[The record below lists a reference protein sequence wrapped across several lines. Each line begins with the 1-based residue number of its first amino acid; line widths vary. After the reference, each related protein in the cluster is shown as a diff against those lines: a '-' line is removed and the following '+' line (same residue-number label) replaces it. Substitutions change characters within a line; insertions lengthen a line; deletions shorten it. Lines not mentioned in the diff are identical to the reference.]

1 MLALDGRRLVS
12 PLQHP
17 NEIVLDRPQGETDME
32 KRSFFVKTA
41 VVLVFAFAWLN
52 LAPRLFPQLFPNKNN
67 AQPAVAEKPAD
78 PLDAAGIDALGAD
91 AAPNSAD
98 AQLAADAGQTDNADP
113 DSADPDNADAPAPA
127 VKLAEHPHQLVELG
141 SLDPTSGYFA
151 LVTITS
157 TGAAVESVELNDP
170 RYTPTDDRNQPLKIV
185 GNDPDAELRTLQTT
199 VSAID
204 DQLTKFGTTLAKV
217 DWEMVPDS
225 RRENEV
231 AFRYRAPDGSVE
243 VRKHYRLNTGDPD
256 SPDSDPLGYQLDFEL
271 SIENLGPR
279 RQDIVYLLQGPV
291 GLPLEDEENS
301 RTFIEIKAGTL
312 EDPAAP
318 DSVSTVKQT
327 AAEVVKQTQ
336 EAAAGNP
343 AAIETWKSPLQ
354 YVGVDVQYF
363 AALILPQGNQLESRY
378 FSEARPMLVH
388 RNPKKDAWS
397 DVSVL
402 LRSEMVSL
410 ESGRT
415 LDHRFRL
422 FFGPKRNELLKP
434 LHATGVQ
441 NFGWFA
447 IISRGMLSVLNFFH
461 PTLLAPYGL
470 AIIMLTVVV
479 RACMFP
485 VSRKMA
491 QNQLRMKELQPKMQ
505 AIREKYKDDQEKM
518 AKEYREF
525 MAKHGFNPL
534 AGCLPMF
541 LQLPIFIGLYQ
552 ALYNSVDLRMAKF
565 LWVDNLAAPD
575 QVFAFG
581 FALPIVGWTHFN
593 ILPLITVA
601 LFVIQQKMFMPP
613 PTSEEQAMQYKM
625 MNFFTIFI
633 GFMFYKVPA
642 GLCVYFIASSLWG
655 ICERKLLALTDGVG
669 ADASSDDSS
678 AAGGDRDRGRN
689 LPEPDDSEPKPPGF
703 LQRLVEAADQAKS
716 PTNGKQGGQSR
727 KAKPRR

>member
-1 MLALDGRRLVS
+1 
-12 PLQHP
+12 
-17 NEIVLDRPQGETDME
+17 ME
-32 KRSFFVKTA
+32 QRSFFVKTA
-41 VVLVFAFAWLN
+41 IVLVFAFAWLN
-52 LAPRLFPQLFPNKNN
+52 LAPRLFPQLFQNRKN
-67 AQPAVAEKPAD
+67 AQQPPVAEQLAD
-78 PLDAAGIDALGAD
+78 APDAEAVDAPGAD
-91 AAPNSAD
+91 AEGAASDDALNSAD
-98 AQLAADAGQTDNADP
+98 PQPASASGESDNAPAENTED
-113 DSADPDNADAPAPA
+113 PAPVA
-127 VKLAEHPHQLVELG
+127 KLAEHPHQLVELG
-141 SLDPTSGYFA
+141 SLDPSSGYFA

-157 TGAAVESVELNDP
+157 IGAAVESVELNDP
-170 RYTPTDDRNQPLKIV
+170 RYTAINDRNQPLKIV
-185 GNDPDAELRTLQTT
+185 GNDPNADLRTLETT

-204 DQLTKFGTTLAKV
+204 DQLKKFGTSLAKV
-217 DWEMVPDS
+217 DWEMIPGS
-225 RRENEV
+225 RKENEV

-243 VRKHYRLNTGDPD
+243 VRKQYRLNTGNPD
-256 SPDSDPLGYQLDFEL
+256 ARDTDPLGYQLDFEL
-271 SIENLGPR
+271 SVENLGEK

-301 RTFIEIKAGTL
+301 RTFIEVKAGTL
-312 EDPAAP
+312 EDPADP
-318 DSVSTVKQT
+318 DSVSAVKQT
-327 AAEVVKQTQ
+327 AAKIVEQTE

-343 AAIETWKSPLQ
+343 AAIETWKSPLR

-378 FSEARPMLVH
+378 FSEARPVLVR

-410 ESGRT
+410 EPTKT

-434 LHATGVQ
+434 LQATGVQ

-447 IISRGMLSVLNFFH
+447 IISRGMLAVLNFFH
-461 PTLLAPYGL
+461 HTLLAPYGL

-505 AIREKYKDDQEKM
+505 AIREKYKDDQERM

-575 QVFAFG
+575 QLFAFG

-593 ILPLITVA
+593 VLPLITVA
-601 LFVIQQKMFMPP
+601 LFVMQQKLFMPP
-613 PTSEEQAMQYKM
+613 PTSEEQEMQYKM
-625 MNFFTIFI
+625 INFFTIFI
-633 GFMFYKVPA
+633 GFMFYRVPA

-655 ICERKLLALTDGVG
+655 ICERKLLALTDGTAAG
-669 ADASSDDSS
+669 ASPSDAS
-678 AAGGDRDRGRN
+678 AAGGDRGRGGRS
-689 LPEPDDSEPKPPGF
+689 PQPDDSEPKPPGL
-703 LQRLVEAADQAKS
+703 LQRLIEAADQAKN